1 MADSLDKAQLIQL
14 VERILSGEGTEEEL
28 DAWVSL
34 VEQNVPD
41 PNVWN
46 LLFFPHMCGL
56 GDNPSAEEIVER
68 ALAYRP
74 ILL

>member
-1 MADSLDKAQLIQL
+1 MADCLDKAQLIRL
-14 VERILSGEGTEEEL
+14 VERILSGEGTEAEV
-28 DAWVSL
+28 DTWVSL

-46 LLFFPHMCGL
+46 LLFFPHTSGL
-56 GDNPSAEEIVER
+56 GDAPSAEEIVER

>member
-1 MADSLDKAQLIQL
+1 MIDRLDKAQLIRL
-14 VERILSGEGTEEEL
+14 VEQIINGEGTEEEV
-28 DAWVSL
+28 DTWVSL

-46 LLFFPHMCGL
+46 LLFFPEKSGL
-56 GDNPSAEEIVER
+56 GDSPSAEQIVEK
-68 ALAYRP
+68 AFAYRP